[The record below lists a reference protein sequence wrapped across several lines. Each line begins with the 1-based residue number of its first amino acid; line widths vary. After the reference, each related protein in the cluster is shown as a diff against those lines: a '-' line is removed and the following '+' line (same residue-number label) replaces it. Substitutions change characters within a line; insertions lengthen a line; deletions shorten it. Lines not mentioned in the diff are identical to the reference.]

1 MRPRTRNGLAVL
13 VLLLLI
19 GGIVAAL
26 VHDHDGTK
34 STSTATAQ
42 PATTAPPTT
51 SATSPSGPATSVTPT
66 TLDQTSPRAT
76 TPTTVA
82 GSTATTAMT
91 RQPRTGG
98 PSTLPVGLL
107 LVAAGLVALRFHAA
121 AVRAMGDLQ
130 AAPVGWTPRRSPSA
144 GRTRPG
150 RARGPWRWPGGC

>member
-26 VHDHDGTK
+26 VHDNDHNK
-34 STSTATAQ
+34 RTSNEAAQPGATATTR
-42 PATTAPPTT
+42 PTTAAP
-51 SATSPSGPATSVTPT
+51 SPSGPASPVTPT
-66 TLDQTSPRAT
+66 TLDQSSPRAT
-76 TPTTVA
+76 TPTTVS

-98 PSTLPVGLL
+98 PATLPIGLL

-130 AAPVGWTPRRSPSA
+130 VVPVTAGDRA
-144 GRTRPG
+144 GRR
-150 RARGPWRWPGGC
+150 